1 MRLHLEAAAA
11 DDTSDAPSKLLNEGD
26 GTTGRALN
34 AARDTSILVH
44 LAQVRAQR
52 RQSRAELR
60 VRVRGGCRG
69 LGRERRERLKQVRF
83 CRQLQGMEEL
93 SCREGRGE
101 FSVADRS

>member
-44 LAQVRAQR
+44 LAQVGAQR
-52 RQSRAELR
+52 GQREAQLR
-60 VRVRGGCRG
+60 IRIRSGCRR
-69 LGRERRERLKQVRF
+69 LGRERRERLEEVRF
-83 CRQLQGMEEL
+83 CRQLQDMAQGA
-93 SCREGRGE
+93 
-101 FSVADRS
+101 FV